1 MYETN
6 RLILK
11 KAEFPD
17 WEQMYRNVWQ
27 HAETARYM
35 LWPITA
41 DENDAKE
48 RMRRTIAF
56 QCDHC
61 AWTVYEKAS
70 SEAIGFAGFRN
81 ENGICEDTGICV
93 GPAFVGKGYG
103 KEILNEL
110 VRISME
116 EYGAQEFIVSC
127 RSENA
132 ASRGMILG
140 CGFRFSHQEPRID
153 SRDGTPY
160 TLEFYRK

>member
-27 HAETARYM
+27 HEGTARYM
-35 LWPITA
+35 LWSVTTN
-41 DENDAKE
+41 EEDAKE

-56 QCDHC
+56 QRDHF

-70 SEAIGFAGFRN
+70 SQAIGFAGFR
-81 ENGICEDTGICV
+81 EANGVCEDSGICV

-103 KEILNEL
+103 KEILNAL
-110 VRISME
+110 VDISSVQC
-116 EYGAQEFIVSC
+116 GAREFIVSC

-132 ASRGMILG
+132 ASKRMILG

-153 SRDGTPY
+153 SRDGTAY

>member
-27 HAETARYM
+27 HAQTARYM
-35 LWPITA
+35 LWSVTTN
-41 DENDAKE
+41 EEDAKE

-56 QCDHC
+56 QRDHF

-70 SEAIGFAGFRN
+70 GQAIGFAGFRE
-81 ENGICEDTGICV
+81 ENGVCEDSGICV

-103 KEILNEL
+103 KEILNAL
-110 VRISME
+110 VDISSVQC
-116 EYGAQEFIVSC
+116 GAREFIVSC

-153 SRDGTPY
+153 SRDGTAY

>member
-27 HAETARYM
+27 HAQTARYM
-35 LWPITA
+35 LWSVTT
-41 DENDAKE
+41 DEEDAKE

-56 QCDHC
+56 QRDHS

-70 SEAIGFAGFRN
+70 GQAIGFAGFQN
-81 ENGICEDTGICV
+81 ENGVCEDTGICV

-103 KEILNEL
+103 KEILNAL
-110 VRISME
+110 LDISME
-116 EYGAQEFIVSC
+116 QCGAREFIVSC

-140 CGFRFSHQEPRID
+140 CGFRFSHQESRID
-153 SRDGTPY
+153 FRNGTAY

>member
-1 MYETN
+1 MYETD
-6 RLILK
+6 RLILR

-35 LWPITA
+35 LWSVTV
-41 DENDAKE
+41 DEDAAKE

-56 QCDHC
+56 QREHC
-61 AWTVYEKAS
+61 AWIVCEKAS
-70 SEAIGFAGFRN
+70 GQAIGFAGFRN
-81 ENGICEDTGICV
+81 ENGVSEDTGICV

-103 KEILNEL
+103 KEILNKL
-110 VRISME
+110 VRISTE
-116 EYGAQEFIVSC
+116 EYGARGFLVSC

-140 CGFRFSHQEPRID
+140 CGFRFSHQEPRVD
-153 SRDGTPY
+153 PRNGAPY